1 MGDFK
6 NTNDNLGLLLKD
18 FTLVEPSH
26 LVQVS
31 NIENLRTLLD
41 NGKEGEGLVF
51 INYDKGDEIVTKG
64 VLSRTFDDKEL
75 SYAYVPLAF
84 ITEGEITIIKGGRGL
99 KKLSKGDFFG
109 IFETSDFL
117 LTGKTREIGD
127 WTLIANTNTKVAFFT
142 REFLLKET
150 AEADRFRKYLINL
163 AKEDHVPQPITSLS
177 LLDWVANHT
186 TKKRQKDCAIIVHTH
201 LLPNNRPLFRHLAS
215 LLDFGQM
222 YVLDK
227 PYSTVKSTFN
237 ELVWAGFEVVP
248 IQMDANLPYEFAVH
262 KSLEVLWRK
271 VIDDQKKRNFKK
283 LLIIDD
289 GGDVW
294 RSIPYKELGDIN
306 IGVVEQTQRGI
317 ARLDNSSLEHPPI
330 VSVASAGIK
339 KIIES
344 RFIGESVVK
353 KMNELSVLVRT
364 SRVGII
370 GMGSIGIA
378 IDSCLKEIGITAL
391 SYDPIYHLSEQNS
404 DGSTRNSL
412 DSLINEC
419 DLLVGTTGTDALKGL
434 PFDRIITGNK
444 ILISASSADLEFF
457 SILKLA
463 GKRSDPFE
471 TVHIDIHEKLSVD
484 VLNGGYPINF
494 DREKDTTPDEDIVL
508 TRCLMYIGA
517 MQAIELIDEGTKETN
532 IFNIDKISQAKLLER
547 WIDYKKELGQDP
559 GVTKEEIRSIV
570 DFSAL
575 KEGAEM
581 KTVWKD

>member
-1 MGDFK
+1 MGDLN
-6 NTNDNLGLLLKD
+6 NTNCNLRSLLKD
-18 FTLVEPSH
+18 FTLEEFSH
-26 LVQVS
+26 PIQVS
-31 NIENLRTLLD
+31 NVENLRALFD
-41 NGKEGEGLVF
+41 KGKEDTGLVF
-51 INYDKGDEIVTKG
+51 INYNKGDEIVTKG
-64 VLSRTFDDKEL
+64 VLNRAFNSNEL

-84 ITEGEITIIKGGRGL
+84 IVEGDIVVIKGGKGL

-127 WTLIANTNTKVAFFT
+127 WTLIANVDTKVIFFT
-142 REFLLKET
+142 RDFLLEENIET
-150 AEADRFRKYLINL
+150 EAFRKYLINL
-163 AKEDHVPQPITSLS
+163 AKEDHVPQPITNLS
-177 LLDWVANHT
+177 LLDWVASHT
-186 TKKRQKDCAIIVHTH
+186 TKERQKDCAIIVHTH

-353 KMNELSVLVRT
+353 KINELGVLKMT

-370 GMGSIGIA
+370 GMGSIGFA
-378 IDSCLKEIGITAL
+378 IDRCLKEIGVTAL
-391 SYDPIYHLSEQNS
+391 SYDPIYHLSEQS
-404 DGSTRNSL
+404 SGGPTRNSL

-419 DLLVGTTGTDALKGL
+419 DLLIGTTGTDALKGL
-434 PFDRIITGNK
+434 PFDRVVTGNK

-517 MQAIELIDEGTKETN
+517 MQAIELIDEGAKEAD
-532 IFNIDKISQAKLLER
+532 IFNIDKISQTKLLER

-559 GVTKEEIRSIV
+559 FVTKEEVKEIV

-575 KEGAEM
+575 KGGREM

>member
-1 MGDFK
+1 MLDLK
-6 NTNDNLGLLLKD
+6 NENDNIISILEDFSLGEFAHPIQISNVENFKKLLKD
-18 FTLVEPSH
+18 ENKNELVY
-26 LVQVS
+26 V
-31 NIENLRTLLD
+31 
-41 NGKEGEGLVF
+41 
-51 INYDKGDEIVTKG
+51 NYSKGSEIVTKG
-64 VLSRTFDDKEL
+64 ILNKPFDDEEL
-75 SYAYVPLAF
+75 TYAYVPLAF
-84 ITEGEITIIKGGRGL
+84 ILEGDITVIKGGKGL

-109 IFETSDFL
+109 LFETCDFL
-117 LTGKTREIGD
+117 LTSKTREIGD
-127 WTLIANTNTKVAFFT
+127 WTLIANTDVKVVFFT
-142 REFLLKET
+142 KNFLLEETKET
-150 AEADRFRKYLINL
+150 DIFRKYLMNL
-163 AKEDHVPQPITSLS
+163 AKEDHVPQPITNLS
-177 LLDWVANHT
+177 LLDWVASHT
-186 TKKRQKDCAIIVHTH
+186 TKERQKDCAIIVHTH

-227 PYSTVKSTFN
+227 PYSTVKSTYN
-237 ELVWAGFEVVP
+237 ELVWAGFEVIP
-248 IQMDANLPYEFAVH
+248 TQMDANLPYEFAVH
-262 KSLEVLWRK
+262 KSLDVLWRM

-317 ARLDNSSLEHPPI
+317 ARLNNSSLDHPPI

-353 KMNELSVLVRT
+353 KMTELGT
-364 SRVGII
+364 FKNNKQVGII

-378 IDSCLKEIGITAL
+378 IDDCLKKVGITAL
-391 SYDPIYHLSEQNS
+391 SYDPTYHLTEQNNI
-404 DGSTRNSL
+404 STRNSL

-419 DLLVGTTGTDALKGL
+419 DLLIGTTGTDALKGL

-444 ILISASSADLEFF
+444 VLVSASSADLEFF
-457 SILKLA
+457 SVLKLA
-463 GKRSDPFE
+463 NKRSDPFE
-471 TVHIDIHEKLSVD
+471 TVHIDIHEKMSVD
-484 VLNGGYPINF
+484 ILNGGYPINF

-517 MQAIELIDEGTKETN
+517 MQAIELIDENSKEMN
-532 IFNIDKISQAKLLER
+532 IFGLDKISQIKLLEK
-547 WIDYKKELGQDP
+547 WIVYKKELGQEP
-559 GVTKEEIRSIV
+559 LVTKEEVKEIV
-570 DFSAL
+570 NFTSL
-575 KEGAEM
+575 KDCKEM

>member
-1 MGDFK
+1 MLDLK
-6 NTNDNLGLLLKD
+6 NTNDNIKSFLEDFSLGEFAHPIQISNVENFKKLLKNGNKNE
-18 FTLVEPSH
+18 LVY
-26 LVQVS
+26 V
-31 NIENLRTLLD
+31 
-41 NGKEGEGLVF
+41 
-51 INYDKGDEIVTKG
+51 NYSKGDEIVTKG
-64 VLSRTFDDKEL
+64 ILNKPFENEEL

-84 ITEGEITIIKGGRGL
+84 ILDGDITVIKGGKGL

-109 IFETSDFL
+109 LFETSDFL

-127 WTLIANTNTKVAFFT
+127 WTLIANTDVKVVFFT
-142 REFLLKET
+142 KNFLLEET
-150 AEADRFRKYLINL
+150 NEADSFRKYLMNL
-163 AKEDHVPQPITSLS
+163 AKEDHVPQPITNLS
-177 LLDWVANHT
+177 LLDWVASHT
-186 TKKRQKDCAIIVHTH
+186 TKERQKDCAIIVHTH

-262 KSLEVLWRK
+262 KSLDVLWRM
-271 VIDDQKKRNFKK
+271 VIDDQKKRGFKK

-294 RSIPYKELGDIN
+294 RSIPYKELGDVS

-317 ARLDNSSLEHPPI
+317 ARLNNSSLDHPPI

-339 KIIES
+339 KIVES

-353 KMNELSVLVRT
+353 KMIELGTFKNSKQ
-364 SRVGII
+364 VGII

-378 IDSCLKEIGITAL
+378 IGDCLKKVGITFL
-391 SYDPIYHLSEQNS
+391 SYDPTYHLTEQSNS
-404 DGSTRNSL
+404 STRNSL

-419 DLLVGTTGTDALKGL
+419 DLLIGTTGTDALKGL

-444 ILISASSADLEFF
+444 VLVSASSADLEFF

-463 GKRSDPFE
+463 NKRSEPFE
-471 TVHIDIHEKLSVD
+471 TVHIDIHEKMSVD

-517 MQAIELIDEGTKETN
+517 MQAIELIDENSKEMN
-532 IFNIDKISQAKLLER
+532 IFGLDKISQTKLLEK
-547 WIDYKKELGQDP
+547 WIDYKKDLGQDP
-559 GVTKEEIRSIV
+559 KVTKGEVKEIV
-570 DFSAL
+570 DFTSL
-575 KEGAEM
+575 KDCKEM
-581 KTVWKD
+581 KTVWKE

>member
-1 MGDFK
+1 MNTDIGYLLETFSFGENTPPVQTSNVENFK
-6 NTNDNLGLLLKD
+6 KLL
-18 FTLVEPSH
+18 
-26 LVQVS
+26 
-31 NIENLRTLLD
+31 
-41 NGKEGEGLVF
+41 NGKNNNELVSV
-51 INYDKGDEIVTKG
+51 NYSKGDEIVTGGILNKK
-64 VLSRTFDDKEL
+64 FDNEQL

-84 ITEGEITIIKGGRGL
+84 ILDGDITVIKGGKGL
-99 KKLSKGDFFG
+99 KKLSRGDFFG
-109 IFETSDFL
+109 LFETSDFL

-127 WTLIANTNTKVAFFT
+127 WTLVANTDVKVVFFIKS
-142 REFLLKET
+142 LLLEET
-150 AEADRFRKYLINL
+150 SEADSFRKYLMNL
-163 AKEDHVPQPITSLS
+163 AKDDHVPQPITNLS
-177 LLDWVANHT
+177 LLDWVASHT
-186 TKKRQKDCAIIVHTH
+186 TKERRKDCVIIVHTH

-262 KSLEVLWRK
+262 KSLDVLWRM

-294 RSIPYKELGDIN
+294 RSIPYKELGDIS

-317 ARLDNSSLEHPPI
+317 ARLNNSSLDHPPI

-339 KIIES
+339 KIVES
-344 RFIGESVVK
+344 RFIGESIVK
-353 KMNELSVLVRT
+353 KMTELGVFKNSKQ
-364 SRVGII
+364 VGII

-378 IDSCLKEIGITAL
+378 IDDCLKKIGITAL
-391 SYDPIYHLSEQNS
+391 SYDPTYHLTEQNNIS
-404 DGSTRNSL
+404 IRNSL
-412 DSLINEC
+412 DSLVNEC
-419 DLLVGTTGTDALKGL
+419 DLLIGTTGTDALKGL

-444 ILISASSADLEFF
+444 VLVSASSADLEFF

-463 GKRSDPFE
+463 NKRNDPFE
-471 TVHIDIHEKLSVD
+471 TVHIDIHEKMSVD

-517 MQAIELIDEGTKETN
+517 MQAIELIDENSKEMD
-532 IFNIDKISQAKLLER
+532 IFGLDKVSQTKLLEK
-547 WIDYKKELGQDP
+547 WIDYKKDLGQDP
-559 GVTKEEIRSIV
+559 KVTKEEVKEIV
-570 DFSAL
+570 DFTSL
-575 KEGAEM
+575 KDCKEM
-581 KTVWKD
+581 KTVWED